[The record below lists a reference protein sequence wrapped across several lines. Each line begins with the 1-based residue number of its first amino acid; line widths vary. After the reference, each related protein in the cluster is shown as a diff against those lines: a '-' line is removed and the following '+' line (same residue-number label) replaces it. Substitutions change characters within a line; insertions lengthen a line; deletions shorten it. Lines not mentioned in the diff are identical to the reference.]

1 MKRNN
6 NIDKEIYSAPTLKE
20 ALKIAMSETPLEEFE
35 MDVIQTLSQY
45 DDWKRDNPGKSYDDF
60 LKEMGLDRVKLNAGG
75 LSREALIHML
85 KNEYP
90 KEYARLKKG
99 NLSQS
104 ELKKLLDNLDKDG
117 VPFNTGGL
125 VSNYKKNARKP

>member
-60 LKEMGLDRVKLNAGG
+60 LKEMGLDRVKLNSGIE
-75 LSREALIHML
+75 LSTENVAW
-85 KNEYP
+85 N
-90 KEYARLKKG
+90 
-99 NLSQS
+99 Q
-104 ELKKLLDNLDKDG
+104 
-117 VPFNTGGL
+117 F
-125 VSNYKKNARKP
+125 SNVNI

>member
-45 DDWKRDNPGKSYDDF
+45 DDWK
-60 LKEMGLDRVKLNAGG
+60 EITQV
-75 LSREALIHML
+75 SRMMI
-85 KNEYP
+85 
-90 KEYARLKKG
+90 
-99 NLSQS
+99 S
-104 ELKKLLDNLDKDG
+104 
-117 VPFNTGGL
+117 
-125 VSNYKKNARKP
+125 